1 MGAHTEGKVI
11 AGLAGVP
18 GKEAGTFEAHHC
30 IRTPGTTHVVALTGR
45 RTTGNETADKASKA
59 DADRLAACWN
69 AFEGIPTEYIARC
82 HVVGK
87 PIEAG
92 LWSQSEDLGK
102 RWGILSSP
110 GSWPSD
116 SKNER
121 CEYKSAYKELHGA
134 WIGYL
139 VEQIREAVNTR
150 INKAKA
156 EYTNA
161 RSFLLP
167 KVGDKW
173 PGTEAIYAGKSLSR
187 DGTKIVDLIFWP
199 DESNEERSYEDNLKY
214 CESVSKETGSHVAT
228 RQQAIVIN
236 DNLRHLLS
244 KDRWYW
250 TETKTNSG
258 KYAFVQYFIN
268 GNQYSNDLGNVCR
281 ALAVS
286 EIH

>member
-11 AGLAGVP
+11 AGLAGVS

-30 IRTPGTTHVVALTGR
+30 IRTSGTTHVVALTGR
-45 RTTGNETADKASKA
+45 LHTGNETADKASKA
-59 DADRLAACWN
+59 DAERLAACWN
-69 AFEGIPTEYIARC
+69 AFEGIATEDIARC
-82 HVVGK
+82 HVVGR

-102 RWGILSSP
+102 RWGILSSAR
-110 GSWPSD
+110 SWPSD
-116 SKNER
+116 SKNEPG
-121 CEYKSAYKELHGA
+121 EYKSAYKDLHGA

-156 EYTNA
+156 EYTNTP
-161 RSFLLP
+161 SSLLP

-187 DGTKIVDLIFWP
+187 DGTKIVDLIFWL
-199 DESNEERSYEDNLKY
+199 DESKEVRSYEDNIKY
-214 CESVSKETGSHVAT
+214 CESVSKETNSHAAT

-244 KDRWYW
+244 KDHWYW
-250 TETKTNSG
+250 TETKSNSG
-258 KYAFVQYFIN
+258 EYAFVQYFRY
-268 GNQYSNDLGNVCR
+268 GNQNFISLDFDYR